1 VSVRRARRARVKSS
15 AVEIKDYYHKKAR
28 IKKRQVSL
36 FSALAQRPGEDR
48 EVSSEPQKTKT
59 QRELSSSSNVSLRQE
74 GKKKK
79 EKKHLKIERVKW
91 TCDNSC
97 APKECLLVQV
107 IIIIIINITV

>member
-1 VSVRRARRARVKSS
+1 VRRARRARVKSS

-36 FSALAQRPGEDR
+36 FSALAHQRPGEDR

-59 QRELSSSSNVSLRQE
+59 QRELSSSSLVSLRQE

-107 IIIIIINITV
+107 IIIIINITV

>member
-28 IKKRQVSL
+28 IKKKQVSL

-59 QRELSSSSNVSLRQE
+59 QRELSSSSCLSQE
-74 GKKKK
+74 GKKK

-107 IIIIIINITV
+107 IIIIIIIINITV

>member
-1 VSVRRARRARVKSS
+1 VRRARRARVKSS

-48 EVSSEPQKTKT
+48 VVSSEPQKTKT
-59 QRELSSSSNVSLRQE
+59 QQSLLLFPSLSGE

-79 EKKHLKIERVKW
+79 KNTSK
-91 TCDNSC
+91 S
-97 APKECLLVQV
+97 KE
-107 IIIIIINITV
+107 